1 MAVNYWSRTEDPET
15 SHAAATLT
23 EARQAIKTRLLG
35 YYAMEA
41 VSVGRGMTDEEVMIE
56 AGYDLADDG
65 HRRRCSDLRREGLIA
80 QVILDGQGV
89 KRHSDRTGMARM
101 VCTITEAGI
110 AALKRQNPR
119 T

>member
-1 MAVNYWSRTEDPET
+1 MTVGYWARNADPET
-15 SHAAATLT
+15 SIAAATPT
-23 EARQAIKTRLLG
+23 EARKAIKMNLLG

-41 VSVGRGMTDEEVMIE
+41 VGTGLGLTDEEVMNE

-80 QVILDGQGV
+80 QVIKDGVGI
-89 KRHSDRTGMARM
+89 KRLNERTGKDRM

-110 AALKRQNPR
+110 KVLQK
-119 T
+119 